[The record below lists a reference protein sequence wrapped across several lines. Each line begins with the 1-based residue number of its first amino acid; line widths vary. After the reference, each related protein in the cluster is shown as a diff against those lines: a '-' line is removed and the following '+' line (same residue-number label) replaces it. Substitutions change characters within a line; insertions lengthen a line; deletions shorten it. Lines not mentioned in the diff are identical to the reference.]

1 MKKIIS
7 ILLIFQVACHQGME
21 NKPVE
26 NIPVPVRSDSV
37 DTQNLKY
44 PIKKGVSVDSLAGT
58 RTMGEKTK

>member
-7 ILLIFQVACHQGME
+7 ILLIFQVACHQSVE

-44 PIKKGVSVDSLAGT
+44 PLKKGVSVDSLAGKK
-58 RTMGEKTK
+58 TMGEKTK

>member
-37 DTQNLKY
+37 GTQNLKY
-44 PIKKGVSVDSLAGT
+44 PIKKGVSVDSLAGEK
-58 RTMGEKTK
+58 TMGEKTK

>member
-26 NIPVPVRSDSV
+26 NIPVPVKSDSV

-44 PIKKGVSVDSLAGT
+44 PLKKGANVDSLADKKKN
-58 RTMGEKTK
+58 GEKTK